1 MSLSIC
7 LFATSSGKPLIFQKM
22 DNKRKK
28 WQSFCY
34 CLQAIFV
41 CNALSMFV
49 FNLFAPKKCAK
60 FAHQEKFGNAMKV
73 YDALAALMPYRWR
86 KHWMDYYSSWEGY
99 SDYDQVMYFSESD
112 DIITARNRFKKM
124 TNNALEL
131 LWMVATRK
139 GMENPEKVI
148 NMFIA
153 FQPKLT
159 DKQFEYLLTEKKFRL
174 IELYI
179 SKGPI
184 CAEQVKMLIHS
195 AIFGHPTL
203 PLYEQIAVN
212 GDFYTISEDDA
223 QKANTNRSS
232 DCENFCNLLVT
243 YVKKHGLSADL
254 LLYGNNLA
262 KQTITIN
269 HENALRTKQAIQ
281 AALNV
286 RSQCLYVISQRGEN
300 FNEDAWRTYCHE
312 NPYICV
318 EAQMKMDLPK
328 YKIFAEEGHMLDE
341 EALTRF
347 FMQANLAMCREIFM
361 TEPHY
366 GFVTEKIALLVN
378 ENHRLQK
385 VFYDVLQKRPEA

>member
-1 MSLSIC
+1 
-7 LFATSSGKPLIFQKM
+7 M

-49 FNLFAPKKCAK
+49 FNLFAPKKCSK
-60 FAHQEKFGNAMKV
+60 FAHQEKFGDVMRV

-159 DKQFEYLLTEKKFRL
+159 YKQFEYLLTEKKFRL

-184 CAEQVKMLIHS
+184 CAEQVKMLIHE
-195 AIFGHPTL
+195 AILH
-203 PLYEQIAVN
+203 
-212 GDFYTISEDDA
+212 EDYDYC
-223 QKANTNRSS
+223 
-232 DCENFCNLLVT
+232 DLLVS

-254 LLYGNNLA
+254 LLYGNEIG
-262 KQTITIN
+262 KQTDIN
-269 HENALRTKQAIQ
+269 RKRALRTKQAVQ
-281 AALNV
+281 AALKV
-286 RSQCLYVISQRGEN
+286 RSQCLYVVSQRGVN
-300 FNEDAWRTYCHE
+300 FKEDAWRTYCRE

-318 EAQMKMDLPK
+318 EAQMKMDLPE

-347 FMQANLAMCREIFM
+347 FMQADLAMCREIFM

-366 GFVTEKIALLVN
+366 GFVTEKISLLVN